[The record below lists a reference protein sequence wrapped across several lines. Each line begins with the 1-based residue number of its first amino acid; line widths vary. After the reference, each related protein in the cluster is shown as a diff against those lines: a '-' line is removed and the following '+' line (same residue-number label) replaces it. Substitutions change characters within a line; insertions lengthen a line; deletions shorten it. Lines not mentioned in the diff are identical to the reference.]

1 VAIHSSQPRTPTPG
15 ALIEVPPTQQS
26 VPSPTPARAAAS
38 TRRPTDAVSAG
49 RIARDPSPPETRTYR
64 TRTVWSL
71 LALSLLPG
79 VVARARPTL
88 WLGLPD
94 AWHWAIYVCS
104 GVLLVAASIL
114 IVKPVDARR
123 P

>member
-1 VAIHSSQPRTPTPG
+1 MAIHSAQPRTPTPG

-26 VPSPTPARAAAS
+26 VPSPTPARAPAS
-38 TRRPTDAVSAG
+38 TRRPTDAMSAG
-49 RIARDPSPPETRTYR
+49 QVARDPSPAETRTYR
-64 TRTVWSL
+64 TRAIWSL

-79 VVARARPTL
+79 VVARALPTL
-88 WLGLPD
+88 WLGLPE

-104 GVLLVAASIL
+104 GALLVAASIL